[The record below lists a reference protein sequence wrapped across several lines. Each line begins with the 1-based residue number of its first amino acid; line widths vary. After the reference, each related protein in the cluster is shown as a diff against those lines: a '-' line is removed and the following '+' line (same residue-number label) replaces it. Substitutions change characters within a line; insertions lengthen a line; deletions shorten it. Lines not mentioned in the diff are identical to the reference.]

1 MESPQVSA
9 AVQQLPGPAA
19 HCRTH
24 LSLLL
29 CFCLLIS
36 RPRSRRASS
45 SSALQTQLAASDNST
60 SPSRDGS
67 APADAHPLSLA
78 SMSRMIS
85 SRWLTRDTSSWRSS
99 CSLCCWLDDFCQ
111 SDRRRQSQINKSGLY
126 GASRY
131 FWLFPPTFDGHD
143 DPEFSGEELEPSLQV
158 LLLLPAKTQTSV
170 EQAEV

>member
-1 MESPQVSA
+1 MESFQVPA
-9 AVQQLPGPAA
+9 AVQELPGPAA

-45 SSALQTQLAASDNST
+45 SSALQTQLAASDNSA
-60 SPSRDGS
+60 SLPCDGS

-111 SDRRRQSQINKSGLY
+111 SERRRWSQINKSGLY
-126 GASRY
+126 GAPRY
-131 FWLFPPTFDGHD
+131 FWEFPLTFDGHD

-158 LLLLPAKTQTSV
+158 LLLLPVKTQTSV